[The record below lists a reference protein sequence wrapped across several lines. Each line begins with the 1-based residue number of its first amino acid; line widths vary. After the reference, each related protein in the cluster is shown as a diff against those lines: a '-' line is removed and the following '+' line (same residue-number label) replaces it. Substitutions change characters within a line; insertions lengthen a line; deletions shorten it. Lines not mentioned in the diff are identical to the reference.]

1 VTITFH
7 SSPIVVASVMTD
19 ARGRFSVTVQVPAD
33 AAAGQHQFEAQGPAP
48 AGGVTTL
55 SAPVSVT
62 LPGHHHSLVLPIA
75 MATLTVLLAAA
86 AGIVLVRAGVLRQEG
101 MG

>member
-1 VTITFH
+1 VTITFR
-7 SSPIVVASVMTD
+7 SAPIVVASVVTD
-19 ARGRFSVTVQVPAD
+19 ARGRFSVTVQVPGD
-33 AAAGQHQFEAQGPAP
+33 AAAGEHHFEAQGPAP
-48 AGGVTTL
+48 SGGVTTL

-62 LPGHHHSLVLPIA
+62 SPGHHSSLLLPIS

-86 AGIVLVRAGVLRQEG
+86 AGIVLIRAGVLRQGG